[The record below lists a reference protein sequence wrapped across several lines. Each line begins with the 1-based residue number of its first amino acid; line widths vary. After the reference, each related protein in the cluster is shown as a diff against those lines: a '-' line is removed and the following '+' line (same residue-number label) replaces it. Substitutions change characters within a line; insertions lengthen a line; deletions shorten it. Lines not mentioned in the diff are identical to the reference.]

1 MAPIEISFVGTF
13 SYDLRGGKQLDS
25 MEFRTLQ
32 VGPKKPGGERNLR
45 YKMFFFGPFT
55 WDTTTPIYDEDVRG
69 PIWQH
74 WDLKKKMDEALEI
87 LFGSFFAAFFC
98 SILGGSC
105 LVQFLM
111 FFLRSAD
118 VCFYFPKMKV
128 FLLEVKL
135 EMHKDKMNKKYN
147 YTTYVF
153 FTAYIYIYIYN
164 FLYFSLMGWS

>member
-1 MAPIEISFVGTF
+1 
-13 SYDLRGGKQLDS
+13 

-32 VGPKKPGGERNLR
+32 VGPKKPGGKRNLR

-98 SILGGSC
+98 SMLGG
-105 LVQFLM
+105 
-111 FFLRSAD
+111 
-118 VCFYFPKMKV
+118 
-128 FLLEVKL
+128 KL
-135 EMHKDKMNKKYN
+135 PGAVLD
-147 YTTYVF
+147 VF
-153 FTAYIYIYIYN
+153 FSDLQMFVFI
-164 FLYFSLMGWS
+164 FRR